1 MRSSLYLIAAI
12 LVLILLLFVVKLY
25 LDLYADLVQELISN
39 EYIPVTFLFR
49 FNNFMLS
56 MQVRNLNPTG
66 PPQLWVSCSPG
77 DPNAKEMTLD
87 DMKSEELY
95 DPPVIMVSI

>member
-1 MRSSLYLIAAI
+1 
-12 LVLILLLFVVKLY
+12 
-25 LDLYADLVQELISN
+25 
-39 EYIPVTFLFR
+39 
-49 FNNFMLS
+49 MLS
-56 MQVRNLNPTG
+56 LQVRNLNPTG